1 MRART
6 AERLGLRAAPW
17 LLWFGVLGGAVA
29 WSLHTVVDWGLE
41 ETVCRSGNDDVLGLP
56 LRAVL
61 GVLSLLFL
69 ALSIAATVVA
79 YVLWRRLSGAP
90 AGDGVAEIRR
100 GRASFMAL
108 VGLVGN
114 VLFTL
119 MVLMS
124 TVAVLVIPVCV
135 S

>member
-1 MRART
+1 MRAA
-6 AERLGLRAAPW
+6 AERAGLRAAPW
-17 LLWFGVLGGAVA
+17 LLWFGVLGGGIA
-29 WSLHTVVDWGLE
+29 WTLHTVVDWGLE
-41 ETVCRSGNDDVLGLP
+41 ETVCRSGNDDLLGLP
-56 LRAVL
+56 LRPVL

-69 ALSIAATVVA
+69 ALAVASTVVA
-79 YVLWRRLSGAP
+79 YVLWRRLSVAP
-90 AGDGVAEIRR
+90 AGDDLAELRR

-108 VGLVGN
+108 VGLVAD

-124 TVAVLVIPVCV
+124 SVAVLVIPVCV